1 MSITTGSV
9 VLWSDAQAIYNSI
22 NTQRA
27 RWSLAKVTVPSNPGT
42 TMASQVNTMKQAIED
57 LRSTS
62 AGTIANTGVSVG
74 VGDLIIPDAFNR
86 MNTTLANLAAA
97 NVSFHASFH
106 TSFHASFRS
115 SFFTSNNGFGSCSF
129 SPCSCDG
136 FYSRSDYRGGFG
148 GSRDGF

>member
-1 MSITTGSV
+1 MIDYNEIINLFDKSMWDFSYLTYEEIQE
-9 VLWSDAQAIYNSI
+9 VLNFPIKFLPNF
-22 NTQRA
+22 
-27 RWSLAKVTVPSNPGT
+27 
-42 TMASQVNTMKQAIED
+42 
-57 LRSTS
+57 
-62 AGTIANTGVSVG
+62 GVSVG
-74 VGDLIIPDAFNR
+74 VGDLIVPDAFNR

-136 FYSRSDYRGGFG
+136 FYSRSDYRSGFG